1 MSFWKKVGESIKK
14 TAKTIGEEI
23 KTRQEISKTKR
34 RILNKFEMKDLKRIC
49 KDYGIGEPSKY
60 EEDFITGE
68 RRKRTV
74 TREHYINRIMSRLSL
89 EQIKNFA
96 DKHRIDTWDI
106 VKEEKKPIRRSEE
119 IKEQPK
125 EKKVTKIEIKRQ
137 SEFDSILEDI
147 ENEFEPEECRNE
159 EDFEKQLVQY
169 LKYKLPNSVKRQVTT
184 RKGTIDLVID
194 NKYAI
199 ELKIADNRSKLRD
212 TKGQI
217 HDYLK
222 VFNELAV
229 IILDVGKLRRSEI
242 KEYVDDYQELGA
254 KVIVLE
260 GVLKRRK
267 GKSRQISIRY

>member
-1 MSFWKKVGESIKK
+1 VGFLKKVEESIKK
-14 TAKTIGEEI
+14 TANTIGEEI
-23 KTRQEISKTKR
+23 KTRQEISQTKR
-34 RILNKFEMKDLKRIC
+34 QILNRFEMKDLINIC
-49 KDYGIGEPSKY
+49 KDYGIGGPSKY
-60 EEDFITGE
+60 EKDFITGE

-74 TREHYINRIMSRLSL
+74 TRKHYIDRVMARLSL

-106 VKEEKKPIRRSEE
+106 VKKEKKPIRRIEE

-125 EKKVTKIEIKRQ
+125 EKKVTKTEIKRQ

-147 ENEFEPEECRNE
+147 ENGFEIEECINE

-169 LKYKLPNSVKRQVTT
+169 LKYKLPKIKRQVAT

-194 NKYAI
+194 DKYAI
-199 ELKIADNRSKLRD
+199 ELKIAHNKSRLRD
-212 TKGQI
+212 LKGQI

-222 VFNELAV
+222 VFDDLAV
-229 IILDVGKLRRSEI
+229 IILDVGELKRSEI

-260 GVLKRRK
+260 GFLKRRK
-267 GKSRQISIRY
+267 GKSRQIRIRY

>member
-23 KTRQEISKTKR
+23 KTRQEISQTKR
-34 RILNKFEMKDLKRIC
+34 RILNRFEMRDLKGIC

-96 DKHRIDTWDI
+96 DKHRIDIWDI

-169 LKYKLPNSVKRQVTT
+169 LKYKLPNRVKRQVTT

-199 ELKIADNRSKLRD
+199 ELKIADNKSKLRD
-212 TKGQI
+212 LKGQI

-222 VFNELAV
+222 VFDKLAV